1 MKIAVLGSGNGA
13 CATAGEW
20 ALNGHE
26 VYMFDFEQ
34 FDKNIKVISE
44 NKGIDVKGKVEGFG
58 KIKYAGHDI
67 EKVVKGADIIFA
79 IGPAYSTEPFGE
91 ACKGHLEKGQI
102 VIVMPSSCAGS
113 IVFKKALGLDI
124 DDYSITVSETST
136 LPYAARVLEPGQ
148 VQIYNKLK
156 GGYYIATL
164 PRKRNE
170 EVYKKIEAVYGEIKL
185 GENIFKTSLQNANP
199 VIHPAVSLLNIGNIE
214 REDDFFFYE
223 QGVTP
228 AVGRLIEAL
237 DKERMK
243 IGDALGVNVES
254 DVKIGV
260 EQGYMQ
266 DENYEYGYA
275 EAEGFKGIL
284 AQTDI
289 EYRYFTEDVAYG
301 LIFMIDLAETVGV
314 ETPVMKSIVEI
325 VSVLLKRDFHKEE
338 KRSLKKLGLD
348 LNKIKRIVKE
358 N

>member
-20 ALNGHE
+20 AINGHD

-34 FDKNIKVISE
+34 FDTNIKVIE
-44 NKGIDVKGKVEGFG
+44 KNKGIKVEGAVEGFG

-79 IGPAYSTEPFGE
+79 VGPAYSTQPFGE
-91 ACKGHLEKGQI
+91 VCEGHLEAGQV

-113 IVFKKALGLDI
+113 IVFKNAMGLAI

-136 LPYAARVLEPGQ
+136 LPYASRVLEPGK

-164 PRKRNE
+164 PSNQNE
-170 EVYKKIEAVYGEIKL
+170 EVYKKIEQVYGEIDL

-199 VIHPAVSLLNIGNIE
+199 VIHPAVSLLNVGNIE
-214 REDDFFFYE
+214 REEDFFFYE
-223 QGVTP
+223 DGVTP
-228 AVGRLIEAL
+228 SVGKLIKAV
-237 DKERMK
+237 DQERIK
-243 IGDALGVNVES
+243 IGEALGVEVLK
-254 DVKIGV
+254 DTKVGV
-260 EQGYMQ
+260 MQGYMQ

-275 EAEGFKGIL
+275 QAEGFKGIL
-284 AQTDI
+284 AQTNI

-301 LIFMIDLAETVGV
+301 LIFMTDLAKQLGV
-314 ETPVMKSIVEI
+314 KTPIMESIVNI
-325 VSVLLKRDFHKEE
+325 VSVLLERDLFTEE
-338 KRSLKKLGLD
+338 KRTLATLQLT
-348 LNKIKRIVKE
+348 LEQIHQIIE
-358 N
+358 